1 MAATSDREIARWITD
16 FVDEVM
22 EETVVIA
29 SKIGEDALA
38 IARHEH
44 RYQAQTGNLQS
55 SCGFTVTLN
64 GNSVTQ
70 TPFTPDPYEIR
81 GSFDGATG
89 SKAGKAYMEE
99 CLQQKLDKGVSLIM
113 VAGMDYAGYVED
125 WGGDVLKS
133 AEAHIRQEFD
143 KLCRGVI

>member
-1 MAATSDREIARWITD
+1 MAATSDREIARWLDD
-16 FVDEVM
+16 FIDETMM
-22 EETVVIA
+22 ETAAIA
-29 SKIGEDALA
+29 SKIGEDALT
-38 IARHEH
+38 IAREEH
-44 RYQAQTGNLQS
+44 IYKAQSGNLQS
-55 SCGFTVTLN
+55 SCGFTVTIN
-64 GNSVTQ
+64 GMPLTQ
-70 TPFTPDPYEIR
+70 TDFSPAPGKNNP
-81 GSFDGATG
+81 DGATG